1 MIQIPGLTNNFINL
15 AQFKKSN
22 KNFLKRRIF
31 GMPGLI
37 NHFDEF
43 GTLTSRKFVYS
54 FINVEI
60 GTSFCRKL

>member
-1 MIQIPGLTNNFINL
+1 
-15 AQFKKSN
+15 
-22 KNFLKRRIF
+22 
-31 GMPGLI
+31 MPGLI